1 MRKKYLYSHII
12 INKVLWPYVRF
23 CFFLLGEWSILI
35 TIVIGYRNRYIGGE
49 KAFFMEKITTD
60 MLMGDIVRNYDGA
73 VEVLQECGM
82 GCVGCP
88 ASQSEEIH
96 ADQR

>member
-1 MRKKYLYSHII
+1 
-12 INKVLWPYVRF
+12 
-23 CFFLLGEWSILI
+23 
-35 TIVIGYRNRYIGGE
+35 
-49 KAFFMEKITTD
+49 MEKITTD

-88 ASQSEEIH
+88 ASQSEALSQAHEP
-96 ADQR
+96 

>member
-1 MRKKYLYSHII
+1 
-12 INKVLWPYVRF
+12 
-23 CFFLLGEWSILI
+23 
-35 TIVIGYRNRYIGGE
+35 
-49 KAFFMEKITTD
+49 MEKITTD

-88 ASQSEEIH
+88 ASQSEALSQAAMVH
-96 ADQR
+96 GLDADKIASVLNEKLQLA